1 MFVYSNITDL
11 WFTIT
16 RACTHA
22 GNITI
27 TTSSSA
33 DPITAALTSTNNN
46 NSSGSEGSSQSTTTV
61 VIAVSVLLTI
71 AVIAIIAIV
80 VIRARSQRSTRRS
93 TNKSV
98 TPVEFD
104 ASVGG
109 IVGPD
114 SFRGA
119 DVTKTT
125 RTSAQHENPRYACS
139 SLTTHTQC
147 RFWLHPSISARP
159 APLLCVITI
168 GHDERAALDLSLSTH
183 VPFTSCLVHRMR
195 IKKEHPHP
203 LPF

>member
-1 MFVYSNITDL
+1 M
-11 WFTIT
+11 
-16 RACTHA
+16 HA

-46 NSSGSEGSSQSTTTV
+46 SRSEGSSQSTTTV

-104 ASVGG
+104 ASVGS

-139 SLTTHTQC
+139 SLTTHAQC
-147 RFWLHPSISARP
+147 PFWLYPSINVRP
-159 APLLCVITI
+159 APLLCVITS
-168 GHDERAALDLSLSTH
+168 GDDEFAA
-183 VPFTSCLVHRMR
+183 
-195 IKKEHPHP
+195 
-203 LPF
+203 